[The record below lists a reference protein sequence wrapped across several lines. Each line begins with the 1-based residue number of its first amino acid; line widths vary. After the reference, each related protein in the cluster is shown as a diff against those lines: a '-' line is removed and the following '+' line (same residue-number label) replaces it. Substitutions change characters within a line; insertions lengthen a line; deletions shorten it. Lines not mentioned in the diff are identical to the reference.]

1 MMWKKFSGFSERRYI
16 LQLFDIIPLDFFK
29 PLTGVNRREYVD
41 IITLIWQ
48 RCKRS
53 PIYGESKT
61 MVLDWLEEYF
71 VGLNQEISFDL
82 DDLIDSR
89 GEEPA
94 SRSPR
99 FYASMFLR
107 RLKDTGWLEERK
119 GSYEEEAQI
128 VVNHKIVPI
137 IRSFHD
143 IISPQMIT
151 YKGKLFKI
159 YKLLQSISEE
169 ESPYENILREVSG
182 DLDELNASLRQLAA
196 SIGTY
201 IDELTHGK
209 TPEEV
214 LNLFESY
221 EEKVVVGAYHRFKT
235 NDNLFYYRSE
245 LMEQLEL
252 CRTECLEALIR
263 DFALVEQVTDEDAN
277 LAISQLVFKLE
288 EDLREMGEIMKV
300 IDEQHILY
308 RTRAVQR
315 AQFLLLSDGTV
326 KSKINRILRYCAA
339 MIEEPED
346 FYDTEDEILAS
357 LFQMY
362 PQGYFDMKSLKPPV
376 QPRRPTPIEELPE
389 LEEADAQAV
398 VAHQAQ
404 LLQYA
409 RNAVTAENV
418 NRFAHTVLKQRQA
431 VTAREL
437 AEQYQKTED
446 IVKIIGLHTY
456 SASVERTFDVVMKSN
471 FVECH
476 GLRFQDFTVTKRG

>member
-1 MMWKKFSGFSERRYI
+1 MR
-16 LQLFDIIPLDFFK
+16 LFDVIPLDLFK

-71 VGLNQEISFDL
+71 AGLNQEISFDL

-107 RLKDTGWLEERK
+107 RLKDTGWLEERE

-201 IDELTHGK
+201 MDELTRGK

-245 LMEQLEL
+245 LMEQIEL

-263 DFALVEQVTDEDAN
+263 DFALVEQVSDEDAN
-277 LAISQLVFKLE
+277 LAIGRLVFKLE
-288 EDLREMGEIMKV
+288 EDLREMGEIMKI

-339 MIEEPED
+339 TIEEPED

-362 PQGYFDMKSLKPPV
+362 PQGYFDTKSLKPPV
-376 QPRRPTPIEELPE
+376 QSRRPTPIEELPE
-389 LEEADAQAV
+389 LEEVDVQTIA
-398 VAHQAQ
+398 AHQAQ

-418 NRFAHTVLKQRQA
+418 NRFAHTVLRGRQA
-431 VTAREL
+431 VTAWEL
-437 AEQYQKTED
+437 TEQHQKTED

-456 SASVERTFDVVMKSN
+456 SASTERTFDVVMKPN

-476 GLRFQDFTVTKRG
+476 GLRFQDFTVTKREAST

>member
-1 MMWKKFSGFSERRYI
+1 M
-16 LQLFDIIPLDFFK
+16 QLFDIIPWDFFK

-71 VGLNQEISFDL
+71 TGLSQEIAFDL
-82 DDLIDSR
+82 EDLCNSK
-89 GEEPA
+89 GEELVSQP
-94 SRSPR
+94 PR

-107 RLKDTGWLEERK
+107 RLKDTGWLEERE

-128 VVNHKIVPI
+128 VVNHRVVPI

-143 IISPQMIT
+143 IVSPQMVT
-151 YKGKLFKI
+151 YKGKLFKV

-182 DLDELNASLRQLAA
+182 DLDELNASLQQLAA

-201 IDELTHGK
+201 MDELTCGK

-214 LNLFESY
+214 LALFESY

-263 DFALVEQVTDEDAN
+263 DFVLVEQVSDGDAN
-277 LAISQLVFKLE
+277 LAIGRLVFKLE
-288 EDLREMGEIMKV
+288 EDLREMEEIIKV
-300 IDEQHILY
+300 IDERHILY

-339 MIEEPED
+339 TIEAPED

-357 LFQMY
+357 LPQMY
-362 PQGYFDMKSLKPPV
+362 SQGYFDTKSLKSPV

-398 VAHQAQ
+398 AAHQAQ

-418 NRFAHTVLKQRQA
+418 NRFAHTVLKRRQA

-437 AEQYQKTED
+437 AEQHQTAED

-456 SASVERTFDVVMKSN
+456 SASGDRTFDVVMKPN

-476 GLRFQDFTVTKRG
+476 GLRFQDFTVTKRGVCI

>member
-1 MMWKKFSGFSERRYI
+1 M
-16 LQLFDIIPLDFFK
+16 QLFDVIPLDFFK
-29 PLTGVNRREYVD
+29 PLTSVNRREYAD
-41 IITLIWQ
+41 IITLVWQ

-71 VGLNQEISFDL
+71 AGLEGDVLFDL
-82 DDLIDSR
+82 DDLTDAR
-89 GEEPA
+89 EDAPTA
-94 SRSPR
+94 RSPR
-99 FYASMFLR
+99 FYAAMFLR
-107 RLKDTGWLEERK
+107 RLKDTGWLEERE
-119 GSYEEEAQI
+119 GTYEEEAQI

-143 IISPQMIT
+143 IVSPPMIT
-151 YKGKLFKI
+151 YKGKLFKV
-159 YKLLQSISEE
+159 YKLLQGISEE

-201 IDELTHGK
+201 MDELTRGR
-209 TPEEV
+209 TPEEG

-252 CRTECLEALIR
+252 CRTACLEALIR
-263 DFALVEQVTDEDAN
+263 DFALVEQVPDKDAN
-277 LAISQLVFKLE
+277 LAIGQLVFKLE
-288 EDLREMGEIMKV
+288 EDLREMGEIMKA
-300 IDEQHILY
+300 IDERHILY

-326 KSKINRILRYCAA
+326 KSKINRILRYCVAT
-339 MIEEPED
+339 IEKPED
-346 FYDTEDEILAS
+346 FYDTDDEILAA

-362 PQGYFDMKSLKPPV
+362 PQGYFDANSLKPPV
-376 QPRRPTPIEELPE
+376 QPRKPTPVEELPE
-389 LEEADAQAV
+389 LEEADMQTIA
-398 VAHQAQ
+398 AHQER

-418 NRFAHTVLKQRQA
+418 NRFANAVLKSRQA
-431 VTAREL
+431 VTAQEL
-437 AEQYQKTED
+437 VEQHQKMED
-446 IVKIIGLHTY
+446 IVKIVGLHTY
-456 SASVERTFDVVMKSN
+456 SASAERTFDVAMKPD

-476 GLRFQDFTVTKRG
+476 GLRFQDFTVMKRG

>member
-1 MMWKKFSGFSERRYI
+1 M
-16 LQLFDIIPLDFFK
+16 QPFDVIPPDFFK

-61 MVLDWLEEYF
+61 LVLDWLEEYF
-71 VGLNQEISFDL
+71 VGLNQELPFDP
-82 DDLIDSR
+82 DDLEDSR
-89 GEEPA
+89 GEDPA
-94 SRSPR
+94 SQSPR

-107 RLKDTGWLEERK
+107 RLKDSGWLEERE
-119 GSYEEEAQI
+119 GGYEEEAQI

-137 IRSFHD
+137 IRSFQD
-143 IISPQMIT
+143 VVSPQTIT
-151 YKGKLFKI
+151 YKGKLFKV
-159 YKLLQSISEE
+159 YKLLQGVAEE

-201 IDELTHGK
+201 MDELTQGK

-252 CRTECLEALIR
+252 CRTKCLEALIR
-263 DFALVEQVTDEDAN
+263 DFALVEQVSDEDAN
-277 LAISQLVFKLE
+277 LAIGQLVFKLE

-300 IDEQHILY
+300 IDERHILY

-339 MIEEPED
+339 TIEDPED
-346 FYDTEDEILAS
+346 FYDTEDEILSS

-362 PQGYFDMKSLKPPV
+362 PQGYFDTKSLKPPV

-398 VAHQAQ
+398 AAQ
-404 LLQYA
+404 QTRLLQYA

-418 NRFAHTVLKQRQA
+418 NRFAHTVLKRRQA

-437 AEQYQKTED
+437 AEQYPKTED
-446 IVKIIGLHTY
+446 VVKIIGLHTY
-456 SASVERTFDVVMKSN
+456 SASAERTFDVELKPN

>member
-1 MMWKKFSGFSERRYI
+1 M
-16 LQLFDIIPLDFFK
+16 QLFDIIPLDFFK

-41 IITLIWQ
+41 VITLIWQ

-71 VGLNQEISFDL
+71 AGLNQEIPFDSDEL
-82 DDLIDSR
+82 SDFR
-89 GEEPA
+89 EEESA
-94 SRSPR
+94 SQSPR

-107 RLKDTGWLEERK
+107 RLKDTGWLEERE
-119 GSYEEEAQI
+119 GNYEEEAQI
-128 VVNHKIVPI
+128 VVNHRIVPI

-143 IISPQMIT
+143 IVSPQMIT

-159 YKLLQSISEE
+159 YKLLQGVSED

-201 IDELTHGK
+201 MDELTRGR
-209 TPEEV
+209 TPVEV
-214 LNLFESY
+214 LNLFDSY

-245 LMEQLEL
+245 LLEQLEL
-252 CRTECLEALIR
+252 CRTECLETLIQ
-263 DFALVEQVTDEDAN
+263 DFALVEQVSDEDAN
-277 LAISQLVFKLE
+277 LAIGRLVFKLE

-339 MIEEPED
+339 TIEEPED
-346 FYDTEDEILAS
+346 FYNTEDEILMP

-362 PQGYFDMKSLKPPV
+362 PQGYFDTKSLKPPV

-389 LEEADAQAV
+389 LEEVDAQAV
-398 VAHQAQ
+398 AAHQEQ

-418 NRFAHTVLKQRQA
+418 NRFAYTVLKRHQA
-431 VTAREL
+431 VTAQEL
-437 AEQYQKTED
+437 AEQHQDIKD

-456 SASVERTFDVVMKSN
+456 SASSERTFDVVMKPN

>member
-1 MMWKKFSGFSERRYI
+1 M
-16 LQLFDIIPLDFFK
+16 QLFDVIPLDFFK

-94 SRSPR
+94 SRSSR

-107 RLKDTGWLEERK
+107 RLKDTGWLEERE

-201 IDELTHGK
+201 MDELTRGK
-209 TPEEV
+209 RR
-214 LNLFESY
+214 
-221 EEKVVVGAYHRFKT
+221 K
-235 NDNLFYYRSE
+235 
-245 LMEQLEL
+245 
-252 CRTECLEALIR
+252 
-263 DFALVEQVTDEDAN
+263 
-277 LAISQLVFKLE
+277 
-288 EDLREMGEIMKV
+288 
-300 IDEQHILY
+300 
-308 RTRAVQR
+308 
-315 AQFLLLSDGTV
+315 
-326 KSKINRILRYCAA
+326 KS
-339 MIEEPED
+339 
-346 FYDTEDEILAS
+346 
-357 LFQMY
+357 
-362 PQGYFDMKSLKPPV
+362 
-376 QPRRPTPIEELPE
+376 
-389 LEEADAQAV
+389 
-398 VAHQAQ
+398 
-404 LLQYA
+404 
-409 RNAVTAENV
+409 
-418 NRFAHTVLKQRQA
+418 
-431 VTAREL
+431 
-437 AEQYQKTED
+437 
-446 IVKIIGLHTY
+446 
-456 SASVERTFDVVMKSN
+456 
-471 FVECH
+471 
-476 GLRFQDFTVTKRG
+476 

>member
-1 MMWKKFSGFSERRYI
+1 M
-16 LQLFDIIPLDFFK
+16 QLFDVIPLDFFK

-107 RLKDTGWLEERK
+107 RLKDTGWLEERE

-201 IDELTHGK
+201 MDELTRGK

-263 DFALVEQVTDEDAN
+263 DFALVEQVSDEDAN
-277 LAISQLVFKLE
+277 LAIGRLVFKLE

-339 MIEEPED
+339 TIEEPED

-362 PQGYFDMKSLKPPV
+362 PQGYFDTKSLKPPV

-389 LEEADAQAV
+389 LEEVDVQTIA
-398 VAHQAQ
+398 AHQAQ

-418 NRFAHTVLKQRQA
+418 NRFAHTVLRGRQA
-431 VTAREL
+431 VTAWEL
-437 AEQYQKTED
+437 TEQHQKTED

-456 SASVERTFDVVMKSN
+456 SASTERTFDVVMKPN

-476 GLRFQDFTVTKRG
+476 GLRFQDFTVTKREAST

>member
-1 MMWKKFSGFSERRYI
+1 M
-16 LQLFDIIPLDFFK
+16 QLFDIIPLDFFK

-107 RLKDTGWLEERK
+107 RLKDTGWLEERE

-169 ESPYENILREVSG
+169 ESPYESILREVSG

-201 IDELTHGK
+201 MDELTRGK

-263 DFALVEQVTDEDAN
+263 DFALVEQVSDEDAN
-277 LAISQLVFKLE
+277 LAIGRLVSKLE

-315 AQFLLLSDGTV
+315 AQFFSCLMGQLRVKLTV
-326 KSKINRILRYCAA
+326 SCA
-339 MIEEPED
+339 I
-346 FYDTEDEILAS
+346 
-357 LFQMY
+357 
-362 PQGYFDMKSLKPPV
+362 V
-376 QPRRPTPIEELPE
+376 PRRL
-389 LEEADAQAV
+389 
-398 VAHQAQ
+398 
-404 LLQYA
+404 
-409 RNAVTAENV
+409 RN
-418 NRFAHTVLKQRQA
+418 Q
-431 VTAREL
+431 
-437 AEQYQKTED
+437 
-446 IVKIIGLHTY
+446 
-456 SASVERTFDVVMKSN
+456 RTFTIQRTKS
-471 FVECH
+471 
-476 GLRFQDFTVTKRG
+476 